1 MKKSFTTCAILGI
14 FAFSVGC
21 ETLKIPFVAVQKS
34 VTSSQDDSTKD
45 MLGNLTPNLHGLA
58 QTHDEND
65 AGVAVTKNTEWRQFD
80 DDIRRALMLDRPSS
94 LSPYPVVDD

>member
-1 MKKSFTTCAILGI
+1 MKKCFTTCALIGI

-21 ETLKIPFVAVQKS
+21 ETLQIPFVALEES
-34 VTSSQDDSTKD
+34 VSSSQDATTQE
-45 MLGNLTPNLHGLA
+45 MLDNLTPDMHGLA
-58 QTHDEND
+58 ETHDEND

-80 DDIRRALMLDRPSS
+80 DDVRRALMLDRPSS

>member
-1 MKKSFTTCAILGI
+1 MKKCFTTCAALGI
-14 FAFSVGC
+14 FAFSTGC
-21 ETLKIPFVAVQKS
+21 ETLQIPFVAAHES
-34 VTSSQDDSTKD
+34 VTSSQDDSTKN
-45 MLGNLTPNLHGLA
+45 MLENLTPDMHGLA

-94 LSPYPVVDD
+94 LSPYPVIDD